1 MIPISQM
8 RGLGL
13 RDSSNFTLCIFRSY
27 VNSRGEGDYVYPRED
42 IDSNISLGAA
52 GTFLYPEG
60 HGG

>member
-52 GTFLYPEG
+52 GTFL
-60 HGG
+60 